1 MQYIFVFIGGMVGAL
16 LRYFISFL
24 NDGTTFP
31 TGTFIA
37 NLVGAFLMGYLST
50 ITIQYFK
57 DHPMFKKGLTT
68 GFLGAL
74 TTFSTFQLE
83 LVKMFHHHSF
93 ILLFGYAL
101 ANYILGILICG
112 LGVKLG
118 GRTK

>member
-1 MQYIFVFIGGMVGAL
+1 MQYFFIFIGGMVGAL
-16 LRYFISFL
+16 LRYFISLL

-31 TGTFIA
+31 IGTLIA

-50 ITIQYFK
+50 IIIQYFK

-68 GFLGAL
+68 GLLGAL

-83 LVKMFHHHSF
+83 LVKMFQHHSF

-101 ANYILGILICG
+101 TSYILGILICG